1 MKILMLKKEQFIRFI
16 NGLKIT
22 NRYINLDIVYSIY
35 VSSLELIQEITSS
48 NSIANLQFISSFE
61 IVLYSLGEY
70 LYISENK
77 TREEIDSMMINE
89 QFISSISTLVADKYI
104 SLSAFGKQE
113 EKFTNK
119 YIPSIST
126 MKVYLNFM
134 QNILSSYEKNDPKL
148 TLITDLLTK
157 SISIASCILDLLN
170 NGYETEAFSSWR
182 TLHECECT
190 LILLD
195 QNGDKTIS
203 TYLKHM
209 KYAIAYKSGLKTKEE
224 TDLIFGEIKT
234 NMKKHDLKSKDM
246 KKYIEYGWIYS
257 LDEVNENT
265 INIEYKLNFR
275 DGVEKLAGL
284 KDYATRYE
292 LSSEIIHSTPILI
305 YSNKQHF
312 FFLTLLSLYESF
324 FRLEKIFV
332 NLFIKK
338 MPKVQIEGYS
348 NLRKIYYS
356 QLVKIY
362 ERELNKFNNLK
373 NK

>member
-224 TDLIFGEIKT
+224 TDLIFDEIKT